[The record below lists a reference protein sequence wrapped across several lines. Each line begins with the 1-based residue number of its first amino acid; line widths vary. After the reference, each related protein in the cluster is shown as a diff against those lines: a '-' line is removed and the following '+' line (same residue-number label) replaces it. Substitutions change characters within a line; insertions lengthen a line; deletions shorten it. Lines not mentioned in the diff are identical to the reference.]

1 MRRETRAMAG
11 AVAVI
16 GALAAAVPATAA
28 DRVSRS
34 RVVAAEG
41 VAKGN
46 ADRRVEVLVV
56 VPAGASARSAGD
68 RALAA
73 QGAARAKPKPPP
85 PQSNGYTFTGLKWDV
100 LPVRQSY
107 NPAGQRVSG
116 AQALTNTYN
125 DWSSV
130 SGSTYRIAPGANGGM
145 TTRCPSLVQECPGA
159 QRNDRF
165 NDVGWARL
173 SNGTLGVTWST
184 SGIDEADMAINTRY
198 AWNTGC
204 VARPNSFDL
213 ESVYLHENGHVAGL
227 GHSTNVNA
235 VMYPSYQTARCA
247 LAQDDK
253 NGIAALY

>member
-1 MRRETRAMAG
+1 MRRETRVIAG

-28 DRVSRS
+28 DRASRS

-41 VAKGN
+41 VANSN

-56 VPAGASARSAGD
+56 VPAGASARSAGN

-73 QGAARAKPKPPP
+73 QGAARAKAKPQP
-85 PQSNGYTFTGLKWDV
+85 PQSNGYTYTGLKWDV

-116 AQALTNTYN
+116 AQALTNTYG

-130 SGSTYRIAPGANGGM
+130 SGSTYRITDGGA
-145 TTRCPSLVQECPGA
+145 TSRCPSLVRECPGA
-159 QRNDRF
+159 QRNDGY
-165 NDVGWARL
+165 NDVGWAGL

-184 SGIDEADMAINTRY
+184 SGTDEADMAINTRY

-247 LAQDDK
+247 LAADDK
-253 NGIAALY
+253 AGIAALY